1 MRITVNNRNV
11 FIFPTG
17 LVINRVTSG
26 FIRKKL
32 KKEGLQLTRKQTL
45 LFIKAIKYYKR
56 NYSDWNL
63 VEIENADG
71 DTVKVKI

>member
-32 KKEGLQLTRKQTL
+32 KKEGLQLTRKQTQ
-45 LFIKAIKYYKR
+45 LFIKAIRYYKR
-56 NYSDWNL
+56 NHSDWNL
-63 VEIENADG
+63 VEIEDADG
-71 DTVKVKI
+71 DTVKIKI

>member
-1 MRITVNNRNV
+1 MRISVNNRNV

-32 KKEGLQLTRKQTL
+32 KKEGLQLTMKQTQ
-45 LFIKAIKYYKR
+45 LFIKAIRYYKR
-56 NYSDWNL
+56 NHSDWNL
-63 VEIENADG
+63 VEIEDADG
-71 DTVKVKI
+71 DTVKIKI

>member
-17 LVINRVTSG
+17 LVINRVTAE
-26 FIRKKL
+26 FICRKL

-45 LFIKAIKYYKR
+45 LFIKAIRRYKR
-56 NYSDWNL
+56 NHSDWNL
-63 VEIENADG
+63 VEIEDADG

>member
-26 FIRKKL
+26 IIRKKL
-32 KKEGLQLTRKQTL
+32 KKEGVQLTRKQTL
-45 LFIKAIKYYKR
+45 LFIKAIRFYKR
-56 NYSDWNL
+56 NHSDWYL
-63 VEIENADG
+63 IEIEDADG